1 MAEKKGN
8 RKKENAKKGNKNS
21 RPKRRFRIN
30 KKIEG
35 KTGII
40 FVGHDDPF
48 LYFPDMMS
56 YFSREEIE
64 TVHLKARGKSISNAV
79 NVAEQFKNRFSKEIK
94 VEVKKVDIGTEEVPR
109 KDRKG
114 KIKMSFIDIMMA
126 KLDDSE
132 SN

>member
-8 RKKENAKKGNKNS
+8 KNKENTKKKNKTS

-35 KTGII
+35 KTGTI
-40 FVGHDDPF
+40 FIGHEDPF

-56 YFSREEIE
+56 YFSRDEIE
-64 TVHLKARGKSISNAV
+64 KVHLKARGKSISNAV
-79 NVAEQFKNRFSKEIK
+79 NVAEQFKNRFSKEVK
-94 VEVKKVDIGTEEVPR
+94 VEVKNVDIGTEEVPR
-109 KDRKG
+109 IDRKG

-126 KLDDSE
+126 KLENSE